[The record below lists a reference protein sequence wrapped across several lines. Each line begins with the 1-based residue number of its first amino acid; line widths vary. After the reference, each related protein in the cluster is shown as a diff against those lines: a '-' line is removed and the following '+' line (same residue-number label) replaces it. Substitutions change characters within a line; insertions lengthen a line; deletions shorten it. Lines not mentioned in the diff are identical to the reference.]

1 MMFTIL
7 NINAK
12 IDVYNCKYKD
22 VYFCNSKKRTMDYLQ
37 LANQFFEKSLYGRY
51 ITLEKIEPL
60 LLKRD
65 KKRDVKI
72 IGKSVLKKPVYG
84 VKIGNGSTRILLW
97 SQMHGNESTTTKALF
112 DLFNFF
118 DNATE
123 LQNKLLNYFTFYF
136 IPMLNPDGAELYTRE
151 NANKIDLNRD
161 AQNLSQPESIILRD
175 CYESLKPHYCYN
187 LHDQRTI
194 FGVGNTNKPATV
206 SFLAPS
212 FDDERLFNNVRSK
225 AAGLIVAI
233 SKVLQLYIPDQ
244 VARFDD
250 SFNSNCVGDAFQN
263 LGTPTLLF
271 EAGHFQNDYDR
282 DETRKYIFIALLSSF
297 VALYENVVVS
307 SENENYLNIPQNNTD
322 FFDFV
327 YKNVKFNYDNSE
339 IITNFA
345 AQYKEELINNNIF
358 FNAFIVKIDNLDNK
372 FGHFEL
378 DAKGKSYTDE
388 NQNFLQ
394 INQKANFFLDKA
406 IKIINGSVV

>member
-1 MMFTIL
+1 
-7 NINAK
+7 
-12 IDVYNCKYKD
+12 
-22 VYFCNSKKRTMDYLQ
+22 MDYLK
-37 LANQFFEKSLYGRY
+37 LANQFFEQSLNGRY

-60 LLKRD
+60 LLKNNNN
-65 KKRDVKI
+65 KCVKI
-72 IGKSVLKKPVYG
+72 IGKSVLNKPVYG
-84 VKIGNGSTRILLW
+84 VEIGNGSTRILLW
-97 SQMHGNESTTTKALF
+97 SQMHGNESTTTKGLF

-118 DNATE
+118 ENATE
-123 LQNKLLNYFTFYF
+123 LQNKLLNHFTFYF

-151 NANKIDLNRD
+151 NANKIDINRD

-175 CYESLKPHYCYN
+175 CYESFKPDYCYN

-212 FDDERLFNNVRSK
+212 FNEERLFNSVRSK
-225 AAGLIVAI
+225 AAGLIVEI
-233 SKVLQLYIPDQ
+233 SKVLQLYIPNQ
-244 VARFDD
+244 IARFDD
-250 SFNSNCVGDAFQN
+250 SFNLNCVGDTFQN
-263 LGTPTLLF
+263 LGTPTLLV

-297 VALYENVVVS
+297 VALYENVVVYK
-307 SENENYLNIPQNNTD
+307 ENDDYLNIPQHNTD

-327 YKNVKFNYDNSE
+327 FKNVKFNYDNSE

-358 FNAFIVKIDNLDNK
+358 FNAFVVKIDNLDNK

-378 DAKGKSYTDE
+378 DAKGKSYTDG
-388 NQNFLQ
+388 NQNFPQ
-394 INQKANFFLDKA
+394 INQKADFFLDNT

>member
-1 MMFTIL
+1 
-7 NINAK
+7 
-12 IDVYNCKYKD
+12 
-22 VYFCNSKKRTMDYLQ
+22 MDYLQ
-37 LANQFFEKSLYGRY
+37 LANQFFEQSLYGRY

-65 KKRDVKI
+65 KNKDVKI
-72 IGKSVLKKPVYG
+72 IGKSVLEKPVYG
-84 VKIGNGSTRILLW
+84 VEIGNGSTRILLW

-112 DLFNFF
+112 DLFNFL

-123 LQNKLLNYFTFYF
+123 LQSNLLNYFTFYF

-161 AQNLSQPESIILRD
+161 AQDLSQPESVILRN
-175 CYESLKPHYCYN
+175 CYESFKPHYCYN

-194 FGVGNTNKPATV
+194 FGVGNTNKPATI
-206 SFLAPS
+206 SFLSPS
-212 FDDERLFNNVRSK
+212 FNEEKSFNEVRSK
-225 AAGLIVAI
+225 AVKLIVAI
-233 SKVLQLYIPDQ
+233 DKVLQKYIPNQ
-244 VARFDD
+244 VGRFDD
-250 SFNSNCVGDAFQN
+250 SFNLNCIGDAFQN

-271 EAGHFQNDYDR
+271 EAGHFQNDYNR

-297 VALYENVVVS
+297 VALYENVVVYK
-307 SENENYLNIPQNNTD
+307 ENDDYLNIPQNNTD

-327 YKNVKFNYDNSE
+327 FKNVKFNYDNSE

-358 FNAFIVKIDNLDNK
+358 FNAFVVKIDNLDNK

-378 DAKGKSYTDE
+378 DANGKSYTDG
-388 NQNFLQ
+388 NQNFPQ
-394 INQKANFFLDKA
+394 INQKADFFLDNT
-406 IKIINGSVV
+406 IKIVNGSVV